1 MQIISKIWIL
11 GGWFYLSLLCLV
23 ILFYFGKKELR
34 KKVDLVVLVW
44 AAILVLYVAVKSITG
59 NLSQVVGF
67 WLPIDKKL
75 NVETNG
81 QVAYAAHLKNILPK
95 NAHGCLYFSLDMET
109 WYLQNQ
115 LYPRM
120 FNVITD
126 NEDVNNC
133 GLLISQFRPR
143 TNPMLEEIDNF
154 NGNYLYKVKSNVY

>member
-11 GGWFYLSLLCLV
+11 GGWFYLSILCLV
-23 ILFYFGKKELR
+23 ILFYFGKKGLR

-44 AAILVLYVAVKSITG
+44 AAILVLYVAVKSITS

-81 QVAYAAHLKNILPK
+81 QVPYAAHLKNILPK
-95 NAHGCLYFSLDMET
+95 NAQGCLYFSLDMET

-120 FNVITD
+120 FTVITD
-126 NEDVNNC
+126 NVDVNNC
-133 GLLISQFRPR
+133 GLLISQFGPR
-143 TNPMLEEIDNF
+143 KNPMLEEIDNF
-154 NGNYLYKVKSNVY
+154 NGNYLYKVKSDVY